1 MTLFIRRN
9 YCRIYGKILYRDCLK
24 NFTQEII
31 FYINEIIEINKDF
44 NQQRKRRIKAKR
56 VYHKFWFYKEI
67 ENYQKFLLENIS
79 KYNKDLD
86 T

>member
-9 YCRIYGKILYRDCLK
+9 RFRIYGKIFYRDCLK

-31 FYINEIIEINKDF
+31 FYNKEIIEINKDF
-44 NQQRKRRIKAKR
+44 NQKRKRRIKARKSISQILVLQR
-56 VYHKFWFYKEI
+56 DRKLSEI
-67 ENYQKFLLENIS
+67 LLENVS